1 MNSVGVLI
9 KKTMKPLSEYPR
21 PQFKR
26 DSYICLNGTWEYAIR
41 KEETIPESFD
51 GEILVPYSPEVEK
64 SGVNKEVMP
73 DDYLFYR
80 LNYKIPKEFIKD
92 KVILHFG
99 AVDQIAE
106 VFINGQFAIKH
117 IGGFLPFS
125 VDIKPF
131 LKDNKVEI
139 ILRVVDTTNASYHS
153 SGKQSLNPG
162 GIWYKPQSGIYMP
175 VWMESVSNGYIESLK
190 ITPDIDKKLVK
201 ISFKSAN
208 KSAKLHLNGKIYDVE
223 ADKENVIEID
233 DMKLWS
239 PENPY
244 LYNFKITN
252 DVDEVE
258 SYFAMRKVSLVKND
272 KNQLVIALNN
282 KPYFMKGVLDQGY
295 YQDGLLTPNSD
306 EDYINDIKLI
316 KSLGFNVSRKHIK
329 IESLRWYYHCDR
341 LGLLVWQDFVNGCTK
356 YDFWL
361 NQVPLFVRYKIS
373 DHRYNKFFR
382 ENEEGRKEAYQEFLD
397 TIDLLYNSPSIV
409 LWTIFNEAWGQ
420 FDAKEIY
427 EKLKQVD
434 PTRLYDHAS
443 GWHDQGSSDV
453 KSMHIYK
460 WKVKVPS
467 KRKIKNRAFVC
478 SECGAYILDKRLKE
492 AKKKEGFI
500 YLLFNNKEDFQ
511 KEYERFIKE
520 EIIPAKKNGMS
531 AFIYTQAS
539 DVEEEMNGFV
549 SYDRKEI
556 KVDIDVIKKAN
567 DSID

>member
-1 MNSVGVLI
+1 MNNQ
-9 KKTMKPLSEYPR
+9 PLSEYPR

-26 DSYICLNGTWEYAIR
+26 DSYICLNGYWEYAIR
-41 KEETIPESFD
+41 TIESIPDVFD
-51 GEILVPYSPEVEK
+51 GQILVPYSPEAEK
-64 SGVNKEVMP
+64 SGVNKTITP
-73 DDYLFYR
+73 YDYLFYR
-80 LNYKIPKEFIKD
+80 LRYEIPQDFIKD

-106 VFINGQFAIKH
+106 LFINGNFVMKH
-117 IGGFLPFS
+117 VGGFLPFS
-125 VDIKPF
+125 CDIKPY
-131 LKDNKVEI
+131 LEDNKLEI
-139 ILRVVDTTNASYHS
+139 ILRVHDTTNSSYHS

-175 VWMESVSNGYIESLK
+175 VWMESVKLGYIEKIK
-190 ITPDIDKKLVK
+190 ITPDIDKNLVK
-201 ISFKSAN
+201 LQFISDEKT
-208 KSAKLHLNGKIYDVE
+208 AKVELNGKIYDVKTNE
-223 ADKENVIEID
+223 ENIINIMWV
-233 DMKLWS
+233 KLWT

-244 LYNFKITN
+244 LYHFKIYN
-252 DVDEVE
+252 SVDKVE
-258 SYFAMRKVSLVKND
+258 SYFAMRKVSLIKN
-272 KNQLVIALNN
+272 KKGQFVIALNN
-282 KPYFMKGVLDQGY
+282 EEYFMKGVLDQGY
-295 YQDGLLTPNSD
+295 YQDGLLTPNTD
-306 EDYINDIKLI
+306 EDYINDINLI

-373 DHRYNKFFR
+373 DKKYKKFFR
-382 ENEEGRKEAYQEFLD
+382 ENEEGRKETYQEFLD
-397 TIDLLYNSPSIV
+397 TIDLLYNSPCIV

-427 EKLKQVD
+427 EKLKAID
-434 PTRLYDHAS
+434 NTRLYDHAS

-467 KRKIKNRAFVC
+467 KHKIKNRAFVC

-511 KEYERFIKE
+511 KEYVRFITQ
-520 EIIPAKKNGMS
+520 EIIPAKRAGMS
-531 AFIYTQAS
+531 AFIYTQLS

-549 SYDRKEI
+549 TYDRKEI
-556 KVDIDVIKKAN
+556 KVYVDKIKEIN
-567 DSID
+567 DKI

>member
-1 MNSVGVLI
+1 MSQV
-9 KKTMKPLSEYPR
+9 PLSEYPR
-21 PQFKR
+21 PQLKR
-26 DSYICLNGTWEYAIR
+26 DSYICLNGYWEYAI
-41 KEETIPESFD
+41 KKDESIPNVYD
-51 GEILVPYSPEVEK
+51 GQILVPFSPEVEK
-64 SGVNKEVMP
+64 SGVIKIVNP

-80 LNYKIPKEFIKD
+80 LNYEIPNDFIKD

-106 VFINGQFAIKH
+106 VFINGEFALKH
-117 IGGFLPFS
+117 IGGFLPFT

-131 LKDNKVEI
+131 LKDNNVEI
-139 ILRVVDTTNASYHS
+139 VLRVRDTTNSSYHS
-153 SGKQSLNPG
+153 SGKQSLKPE
-162 GIWYKPQSGIYMP
+162 GIWYKQQSGIYMP
-175 VWMESVSNGYIESLK
+175 VWMESVKEGYIEKLK
-190 ITPDIDKKLVK
+190 ITPDVDNSSVTIRFTSSLKEATL
-201 ISFKSAN
+201 
-208 KSAKLHLNGKIYDVE
+208 LLNNQEIKVE
-223 ADKENVIEID
+223 ADADNIIKID
-233 DMKLWS
+233 NPILWS
-239 PENPY
+239 PENPH
-244 LYNFKITN
+244 LYNFVITN
-252 DVDEVE
+252 AVDRVE
-258 SYFAMRKVSLVKND
+258 SYFALRKVSLIKNE
-272 KNQLVIALNN
+272 KGKLVIALNN
-282 KPYFMKGVLDQGY
+282 KEYFMKGVLDQGY

-306 EDYINDIKLI
+306 EDYINDIMLVKN
-316 KSLGFNVSRKHIK
+316 LGFNVSRKHIK

-361 NQVPLFVRYKIS
+361 NQVPLFVRYKIN
-373 DHRYNKFFR
+373 DHKYKKFFR

-397 TIDLLYNSPSIV
+397 TIDLLYNSPCIV

-427 EKLKQVD
+427 EKLKVID

-500 YLLFNNKEDFQ
+500 YLLFNNKVDFQ
-511 KEYERFIKE
+511 KEYIRFINE

-531 AFIYTQAS
+531 AFIYTQLS
-539 DVEEEMNGFV
+539 DVEEEMNGFIT
-549 SYDRKEI
+549 YDRKEI
-556 KVDIDVIKKAN
+556 KVDPEVIKQIN
-567 DSID
+567 DAI

>member
-1 MNSVGVLI
+1 MLRI
-9 KKTMKPLSEYPR
+9 KSEIPLSEYPR

-26 DSYICLNGTWEYAIR
+26 NSYICLNGNWEYAI
-41 KEETIPESFD
+41 KKDPEIPTSFD
-51 GEILVPYSPEVEK
+51 GVILVPYSPETDK
-64 SGVNKEVMP
+64 SGVNQVVMP
-73 DDYLFYR
+73 DDYLFYHR
-80 LNYKIPKEFIKD
+80 FIEIPKEFIKD

-106 VFINGQFAIKH
+106 LFINGQFVIKH
-117 IGGFLPFS
+117 VGGFLPFS
-125 VDIKPF
+125 CDIKPY
-131 LKDNKVEI
+131 LNDNEADI
-139 ILRVVDTTNASYHS
+139 ILRVQDTTNSSYHS
-153 SGKQSLNPG
+153 SGKQALNPG

-175 VWMESVSNGYIESLK
+175 VWMESVNNGYIEKIK
-190 ITPDIDKKLVK
+190 ITPDIDKNIVKLQF
-201 ISFKSAN
+201 ISDEKT
-208 KSAKLHLNGKIYDVE
+208 AKVELNGQIYDVKANE
-223 ADKENVIEID
+223 ENIINIMWV
-233 DMKLWS
+233 KLWT

-244 LYNFKITN
+244 LYNFKIYN
-252 DVDEVE
+252 SVDEVE
-258 SYFAMRKVSLVKND
+258 SYFAMRKISLIKN
-272 KNQLVIALNN
+272 KNGQFVIALNN
-282 KPYFMKGVLDQGY
+282 QEYFMKGVLDQGY

-306 EDYINDIKLI
+306 QDYINDINLI

-329 IESLRWYYHCDR
+329 VESLRWYYHCDR

-361 NQVPLFVRYKIS
+361 NQVPLFFRYKIS
-373 DHRYNKFFR
+373 DQKYKKFFR
-382 ENEEGRKEAYQEFLD
+382 ESEEGRRETYQEFLD
-397 TIDLLYNSPSIV
+397 IIDLLYNSPCIV

-427 EKLKQVD
+427 EKLKAID
-434 PTRLYDHAS
+434 NTRLYDHAS

-460 WKVKVPS
+460 WKVKVPC
-467 KRKIKNRAFVC
+467 KHKIKNRAFVC

-511 KEYERFIKE
+511 KEYVRFITQ
-520 EIIPAKKNGMS
+520 EIIPAKRAGMS
-531 AFIYTQAS
+531 AFIYTQLS

-556 KVDIDVIKKAN
+556 KVDVEKIKEIN
-567 DSID
+567 DKI

>member
-1 MNSVGVLI
+1 MSQI
-9 KKTMKPLSEYPR
+9 PLSEYPR
-21 PQFKR
+21 PQLKR
-26 DSYICLNGTWEYAIR
+26 ESYLCLNGLWEYAIK
-41 KEETIPESFD
+41 KEEAIPETFD
-51 GEILVPYSPEVEK
+51 GKILVPYSPEVK
-64 SGVNKEVMP
+64 TSGVNKVVMP

-80 LNYKIPKEFIKD
+80 LKYQIPTNFIKD

-106 VFINGQFAIKH
+106 VFINGQFAVKH

-131 LKDNKVEI
+131 IKDSNVEI
-139 ILRVVDTTNASYHS
+139 VLRVQDTTNTSFHS
-153 SGKQSLNPG
+153 SGKQSLKPG
-162 GIWYKPQSGIYMP
+162 GIWYKPQSGICMP
-175 VWMESVSNGYIESLK
+175 VWMESVSNGYIEKLK
-190 ITPDIDKKLVK
+190 ITPDIDQKTVT
-201 ISFKSAN
+201 ISFKSSE
-208 KSAKLHLNGKIYDVE
+208 KTAKLELNNKIYDIE
-223 ADKENVIEID
+223 ADKDNVIAIED
-233 DMKLWS
+233 LRLWS

-244 LYNFKITN
+244 LYEFKITN
-252 DVDEVE
+252 KVDAVS
-258 SYFAMRKVSLVKND
+258 SYFAMRKVSLIKNND
-272 KNQLVIALNN
+272 NRLVIALNN
-282 KPYFMKGVLDQGY
+282 REYFMKGVLDQGY

-306 EDYINDIKLI
+306 EDYINDINLI

-373 DHRYNKFFR
+373 DHKYKKFFR
-382 ENEEGRKEAYQEFLD
+382 ENVEGRKEAYQEFVD
-397 TIDLLYNSPSIV
+397 TIDLLYNSPCIV

-427 EKLKQVD
+427 EKLKEID
-434 PTRLYDHAS
+434 NTRLFDHAS
-443 GWHDQGSSDV
+443 GWHDQGSGDF

-467 KRKIKNRAFVC
+467 KRKLKGRAFIC

-511 KEYERFIKE
+511 KEYTRFINE

-531 AFIYTQAS
+531 AFIYTQLS
-539 DVEEEMNGFV
+539 DVEEEMNGFIT
-549 SYDRKEI
+549 YDRKEV
-556 KVDIDVIKKAN
+556 KVDIDKIKAIN
-567 DSID
+567 DAI

>member
-1 MNSVGVLI
+1 MQA
-9 KKTMKPLSEYPR
+9 KPLSEYPR
-21 PQFKR
+21 PQLKR
-26 DSYICLNGTWEYAIR
+26 DSYICLNGLWEYAIR
-41 KEETIPESFD
+41 KEETIPDSFD
-51 GEILVPYSPEVEK
+51 GQILVPYSPEVEK
-64 SGVNKEVMP
+64 SGVNKTIMP

-80 LNYKIPKEFIKD
+80 LNYQIPQDFIKD

-106 VFINGQFAIKH
+106 LFINGQYVIKH
-117 IGGFLPFS
+117 VGGFLPFN
-125 VDIKPF
+125 VDIKPY
-131 LKDNKVEI
+131 LKNNELKIV
-139 ILRVVDTTNASYHS
+139 LRVQDTTNTSFHS
-153 SGKQSLNPG
+153 SGKQSLTPG

-175 VWMESVSNGYIESLK
+175 VWMESVNNGYIENLK
-190 ITPDIDKKLVK
+190 ITPDIDQKKV
-201 ISFKSAN
+201 IIRFKSEN
-208 KSAKLHLNGKIYDVE
+208 KAAKLELNNKIYDIE
-223 ADKENVIEID
+223 ADKDNEIKIENP
-233 DMKLWS
+233 KLWS
-239 PENPY
+239 PESPY
-244 LYNFKITN
+244 LYEFKITN
-252 DVDEVE
+252 EVDEIS
-258 SYFAMRKVSLVKND
+258 SYFAMRKVSLIKNKD
-272 KNQLVIALNN
+272 NKLVIALNN
-282 KPYFMKGVLDQGY
+282 QEYFMKGVLDQGY
-295 YQDGLLTPNSD
+295 YQDGFLTPNSD
-306 EDYINDIKLI
+306 EDYINDINLI

-356 YDFWL
+356 YNFWL

-373 DHRYNKFFR
+373 DHRYKKFFR

-397 TIDLLYNSPSIV
+397 TIDLLYNSPSVV

-427 EKLKQVD
+427 EKLKKVD

-443 GWHDQGSSDV
+443 GWHDQGSGDF

-460 WKVKVPS
+460 WKVKVPAQ
-467 KRKIKNRAFVC
+467 RKFKERAFIC

-520 EIIPAKKNGMS
+520 EIIPAKENGMS
-531 AFIYTQAS
+531 AFIYTQIS

-549 SYDRKEI
+549 TYDRKEI
-556 KVDIDVIKKAN
+556 KVDVDKIRQIN
-567 DSID
+567 DSIK

>member
-1 MNSVGVLI
+1 
-9 KKTMKPLSEYPR
+9 MKQVPLSEYPR
-21 PQFKR
+21 PQLKR
-26 DSYICLNGTWEYAIR
+26 DSYICLNGLWEYAIR
-41 KEETIPESFD
+41 KEDAIPEVFD
-51 GEILVPYSPEVEK
+51 GTILVPYSPEVEK
-64 SGVNKEVMP
+64 SGVNKVVMP

-80 LNYKIPKEFIKD
+80 LNYEFPKDFIKD
-92 KVILHFG
+92 KVILHFC

-106 VFINGQFAIKH
+106 VFINGQFATKH

-131 LKDNKVEI
+131 IKNNKVEI
-139 ILRVVDTTNASYHS
+139 ILRVQDTTNTSFHS

-175 VWMESVSNGYIESLK
+175 VWMESVSNGYIEKLK
-190 ITPDIDKKLVK
+190 ITPNIDDETVT
-201 ISFKSAN
+201 IAFKSEE
-208 KSAKLHLNGKIYDVE
+208 KSAKLELNNKFYDIE
-223 ADKENVIEID
+223 ADKDNVIHID
-233 DMKLWS
+233 DVKLWS

-244 LYNFKITN
+244 LYEFKISN
-252 DVDEVE
+252 KVDQVS
-258 SYFAMRKVSLVKND
+258 SYFAMRKVSLIKNKD
-272 KNQLVIALNN
+272 GMPVIALNN
-282 KPYFMKGVLDQGY
+282 QEYFMKGVLDQGY

-306 EDYINDIKLI
+306 EDYINDINLI

-373 DHRYNKFFR
+373 DHKYKKFFR
-382 ENEEGRKEAYQEFLD
+382 EDEEGRKEAYQEFID
-397 TIDLLYNSPSIV
+397 TIDLLYNSPCIV

-427 EKLKQVD
+427 EKLKEID
-434 PTRLYDHAS
+434 NTRLFDHAS
-443 GWHDQGSSDV
+443 GWHDQGSGDF

-467 KRKIKNRAFVC
+467 KRKLKGRAFIC

-511 KEYERFIKE
+511 KEYERFINE
-520 EIIPAKKNGMS
+520 EIIQAKKNGMS
-531 AFIYTQAS
+531 AFIYTQLS

-556 KVDIDVIKKAN
+556 KVDVDLIKKIN
-567 DSID
+567 DAI

>member
-1 MNSVGVLI
+1 MNQ
-9 KKTMKPLSEYPR
+9 MPLSEYPR
-21 PQFKR
+21 PQLKR
-26 DSYICLNGTWEYAIR
+26 DSYICLNGLWEYAIR
-41 KEETIPESFD
+41 KEETIPNSFD
-51 GEILVPYSPEVEK
+51 GQILVPYSPEVEK
-64 SGVNKEVMP
+64 SGVNKVVLP

-80 LNYKIPKEFIKD
+80 LNYEIPKDFIKD

-106 VFINGQFAIKH
+106 VFINGQFVTKH
-117 IGGFLPFS
+117 VGGFLPFS

-131 LKDNKVEI
+131 LKDNKFELV
-139 ILRVVDTTNASYHS
+139 LRVVDTTNSSIHS

-175 VWMESVSNGYIESLK
+175 VWMESVSDGFIEK
-190 ITPDIDKKLVK
+190 IKFTPDIDKKQVK
-201 ISFKSAN
+201 ISFKSTIN
-208 KSAKLHLNGKIYDVE
+208 LAKLELNGKNYDIF
-223 ADKENVIEID
+223 ADQENVINID
-233 DMKLWS
+233 ALRLWS

-244 LYNFKITN
+244 LYECNISN
-252 DVDEVE
+252 DIDEV
-258 SYFAMRKVSLVKND
+258 STYFAMRKISLIKDEKNR
-272 KNQLVIALNN
+272 LLIALNN
-282 KPYFMKGVLDQGY
+282 EPYFMKGVLDQGY

-306 EDYINDIKLI
+306 DDYINDIKLI

-329 IESLRWYYHCDR
+329 IESLRWYYHCDK

-373 DHRYNKFFR
+373 DHRYKKFFR
-382 ENEEGRKEAYQEFLD
+382 EDEEGRKEAYQEFLD
-397 TIDLLYNSPSIV
+397 TIDLLYNSPCIV

-427 EKLKQVD
+427 EKLKQAD

-460 WKVKVPS
+460 WKVNVPS
-467 KRKIKNRAFVC
+467 RRKIKNRAFVC

-520 EIIPAKKNGMS
+520 EIKPAKKNGMS
-531 AFIYTQAS
+531 AFIYTQIS

-567 DSID
+567 DSIDED

>member
-1 MNSVGVLI
+1 
-9 KKTMKPLSEYPR
+9 MKQPLSEYPR
-21 PQFKR
+21 PQLKR
-26 DSYICLNGTWEYAIR
+26 DSYICLNGYWEYAIR
-41 KEETIPESFD
+41 TIESIPDVFD
-51 GEILVPYSPEVEK
+51 GQILVPYSPEVEK
-64 SGVNKEVMP
+64 SGVNKVITP
-73 DDYLFYR
+73 KNYLFYR
-80 LNYKIPKEFIKD
+80 LNYEIPEGFVKD

-106 VFINGQFAIKH
+106 LFINGKFVLKH

-125 VDIKPF
+125 CDIKPY
-131 LKDNKVEI
+131 LEGNKLEI
-139 ILRVVDTTNASYHS
+139 ILRVQDTTNSSYHS
-153 SGKQSLNPG
+153 SGKQALNPG

-175 VWMESVSNGYIESLK
+175 VWMESVKEGFIEKLK
-190 ITPDIDKKLVK
+190 ITPDIDKKVVNLRF
-201 ISFKSAN
+201 ISSEKT
-208 KSAKLHLNGKIYDVE
+208 AKLELNGRILEVKANFDNI
-223 ADKENVIEID
+223 IEIP

-244 LYNFKITN
+244 LYEFKLSN
-252 DVDEVE
+252 NVDEIS
-258 SYFAMRKVSLVKND
+258 SYFAMRKISLIK
-272 KNQLVIALNN
+272 KEKGMKIIALNN
-282 KPYFMKGVLDQGY
+282 EPYFMKGVLDQGY

-306 EDYINDIKLI
+306 EDYINDINLI

-341 LGLLVWQDFVNGCTK
+341 LGLVVWHDFVNGCTK

-373 DHRYNKFFR
+373 DNKYKKFFR
-382 ENEEGRKEAYQEFLD
+382 EDEEGRKEAYQEFLD
-397 TIDLLYNSPSIV
+397 TIDLLYNSPCIV

-427 EKLKQVD
+427 EKLKLID

-467 KRKIKNRAFVC
+467 KGKIKNRAYVC

-511 KEYERFIKE
+511 NEYVRFVTK
-520 EIIPAKKNGMS
+520 EIIPAKRAGMS
-531 AFIYTQAS
+531 AFIYTQLS

-556 KVDIDVIKKAN
+556 KVDIAKIKATN
-567 DSID
+567 DLI

>member
-1 MNSVGVLI
+1 
-9 KKTMKPLSEYPR
+9 MKSQPLSEYPR
-21 PQFKR
+21 PQLKR
-26 DSYICLNGTWEYAIR
+26 DSYICLNGYWEYAIR
-41 KEETIPESFD
+41 GIESIPRDFD
-51 GEILVPYSPEVEK
+51 GQILVPYSPEVEK
-64 SGVNKEVMP
+64 SGVNKTLLP
-73 DDYLFYR
+73 NQYLFYR
-80 LNYKIPKEFIKD
+80 LNYQIPKEFIKD

-106 VFINGQFAIKH
+106 VFINGQFAVKH

-125 VDIKPF
+125 LDIKPF
-131 LKDNKVEI
+131 LRDNNVEI
-139 ILRVVDTTNASYHS
+139 VLRVMDTTNSSYHS
-153 SGKQSLNPG
+153 SGKQALKPE

-175 VWMESVSNGYIESLK
+175 VWMESVKVGYIEKLR
-190 ITPDIDKKLVK
+190 ITPDIDNNTVNIRFTSSLD
-201 ISFKSAN
+201 
-208 KSAKLHLNGKIYDVE
+208 SAKLVLNNKD
-223 ADKENVIEID
+223 ID
-233 DMKLWS
+233 IKANQDNIIQIANPILWS
-239 PENPY
+239 PENPH
-244 LYNFKITN
+244 LYEFKIIN
-252 DVDEVE
+252 DADEIE
-258 SYFAMRKVSLVKND
+258 SYFAMRKVSLIKDEKNR
-272 KNQLVIALNN
+272 LLIALNN

-306 EDYINDIKLI
+306 EDYINDIMLVKN
-316 KSLGFNVSRKHIK
+316 LGFNVSRKHIK

-373 DHRYNKFFR
+373 DHRYKKFFR

-397 TIDLLYNSPSIV
+397 TIDLLYNSPCIV

-420 FDAKEIY
+420 FDAKEMY
-427 EKLKQVD
+427 EKLKVVD

-460 WKVKVPS
+460 WKVKVSS
-467 KRKIKNRAFVC
+467 KRKIKNRAFIC

-511 KEYERFIKE
+511 KEYIRFINE

-531 AFIYTQAS
+531 AFIYTQLS

-556 KVDIDVIKKAN
+556 KVDPDIIKQIN
-567 DSID
+567 DKI

>member
-1 MNSVGVLI
+1 MN
-9 KKTMKPLSEYPR
+9 KPLSEYPR
-21 PQFKR
+21 PQLRR
-26 DSYICLNGTWEYAIR
+26 DSYICLNGYWEYAIR
-41 KEETIPESFD
+41 TIESIPDVFD
-51 GEILVPYSPEVEK
+51 GQILVPFSPEVEK
-64 SGVNKEVMP
+64 SGVNKVITP
-73 DDYLFYR
+73 KDYLFYR
-80 LNYKIPKEFIKD
+80 LKYEIPKEFIKD

-106 VFINGQFAIKH
+106 LFINGKFVLKH
-117 IGGFLPFS
+117 VGGFLPFS
-125 VDIKPF
+125 CDIKPY
-131 LKDNKVEI
+131 LEDNKLEI
-139 ILRVVDTTNASYHS
+139 VLRVQDTTNSSYHS
-153 SGKQSLNPG
+153 SGKQALNPG

-175 VWMESVSNGYIESLK
+175 VWMESVKEGFIEKIK
-190 ITPDIDKKLVK
+190 ITPDIDKKVVYLRF
-201 ISFKSAN
+201 ISSEKT
-208 KSAKLHLNGKIYDVE
+208 AKLDLNGRILDVK
-223 ADKENVIEID
+223 ANFDNIVEIPD
-233 DMKLWS
+233 VKLWT

-244 LYNFKITN
+244 LYEFKLSN
-252 DVDEVE
+252 SVDEIS
-258 SYFAMRKVSLVKND
+258 SYFAMRKISLVKNE
-272 KNQLVIALNN
+272 KGMKVIALNN
-282 KPYFMKGVLDQGY
+282 DPYFMKGVLDQGY

-306 EDYINDIKLI
+306 EDYINDINLI

-373 DHRYNKFFR
+373 DKKYKKFFR
-382 ENEEGRKEAYQEFLD
+382 EDEEGRKEAYQEFLD
-397 TIDLLYNSPSIV
+397 TIDLLYNSPCIV

-427 EKLKQVD
+427 EKLKVVD

-467 KRKIKNRAFVC
+467 KHKIKNRAYVC

-511 KEYERFIKE
+511 NEYVRFVTK
-520 EIIPAKKNGMS
+520 EIIPAKRAGMS
-531 AFIYTQAS
+531 AFIYTQLS

-556 KVDIDVIKKAN
+556 KVDISTIADINNK
-567 DSID
+567 I

>member
-1 MNSVGVLI
+1 
-9 KKTMKPLSEYPR
+9 MKPLSEYPR

-64 SGVNKEVMP
+64 SGVNKVVMP

-80 LNYKIPKEFIKD
+80 LRYEIPKEFIKD

-106 VFINGQFAIKH
+106 VFINGKFAIKH

-175 VWMESVSNGYIESLK
+175 VWMESVSNDYIESLK

-282 KPYFMKGVLDQGY
+282 QPYFMKGVLDQGY

-373 DHRYNKFFR
+373 DHRYKKFFR

-500 YLLFNNKEDFQ
+500 YLLFNNKEGFQ

-556 KVDIDVIKKAN
+556 KVDINVIKKAN

>member
-1 MNSVGVLI
+1 MNQNQ
-9 KKTMKPLSEYPR
+9 KKPLSEYPR
-21 PQFKR
+21 PQFQR
-26 DSYICLNGTWEYAIR
+26 DSYLCLNGLWEYAIK
-41 KEETIPESFD
+41 KEETIPDVFD
-51 GEILVPYSPEVEK
+51 GQILVPFSPETEV
-64 SGVNKEVMP
+64 SGVNKTVMP

-80 LNYKIPKEFIKD
+80 LKTTIPEGFVKD

-131 LKDNKVEI
+131 LKDENIEI
-139 ILRVVDTTNASYHS
+139 ILRVVDTTNSSYHS

-175 VWMESVSNGYIESLK
+175 VWMESVSNGYFESLK
-190 ITPDIDKKLVK
+190 ITPNIDEKTV
-201 ISFKSAN
+201 IIRFKSE
-208 KSAKLHLNGKIYDVE
+208 KYTAKVELNGKIYDVE
-223 ADKENVIEID
+223 ADKDNVIEIANPR
-233 DMKLWS
+233 LWS
-239 PENPY
+239 PEDPY
-244 LYNFKITN
+244 LYEFKIYN
-252 DVDEVE
+252 EFDEVK
-258 SYFAMRKVSLVKND
+258 SYFAMRKVSLIKD
-272 KNQLVIALNN
+272 EKGCLRIALNN
-282 KPYFMKGVLDQGY
+282 QPYFMKGVLDQGY

-306 EDYINDIKLI
+306 EDYINDIMLI
-316 KSLGFNVSRKHIK
+316 KNLGFNVSRKHIK

-361 NQVPLFVRYKIS
+361 NQVPLFVRYKIN
-373 DHRYNKFFR
+373 DHRYKAFFR

-397 TIDLLYNSPSIV
+397 TIDLLYNSPCIV

-420 FDAKEIY
+420 FDAKEMF

-467 KRKIKNRAFVC
+467 KHKIKNRAFVC

-511 KEYERFIKE
+511 KEYIRFINE

-531 AFIYTQAS
+531 AFIYTQIS
-539 DVEEEMNGFV
+539 DVEEEMNGFIT
-549 SYDRKEI
+549 YDRKEI
-556 KVDIDVIKKAN
+556 KVDTETIKRIN
-567 DSID
+567 DAI

>member
-1 MNSVGVLI
+1 
-9 KKTMKPLSEYPR
+9 MKQVPLSEYPR
-21 PQFKR
+21 PQLKR
-26 DSYICLNGTWEYAIR
+26 DSYICLNGLWEYAIR
-41 KEETIPESFD
+41 KEEGIPEVFD
-51 GEILVPYSPEVEK
+51 GTILVPYSPEVEK
-64 SGVNKEVMP
+64 SGVNKVVMP

-80 LNYKIPKEFIKD
+80 LNYEIPKDFIKD

-106 VFINGQFAIKH
+106 VIINGQFATKH

-131 LKDNKVEI
+131 IKDNKVEI
-139 ILRVVDTTNASYHS
+139 ILRVQDTTNTSFHS
-153 SGKQSLNPG
+153 SGKQSLKPG

-175 VWMESVSNGYIESLK
+175 VWMESVNNGYIEKLK
-190 ITPDIDKKLVK
+190 ITPDIDNKTVK
-201 ISFKSAN
+201 ICFKSEE
-208 KSAKLHLNGKIYDVE
+208 KIAKLELNNKIYE
-223 ADKENVIEID
+223 IETDKNNTIQID
-233 DMKLWS
+233 DLRLWS

-244 LYNFKITN
+244 LYEFKISN
-252 DVDEVE
+252 KVDMIS
-258 SYFAMRKVSLVKND
+258 SYFAMRKISLIKN
-272 KNQLVIALNN
+272 KNNIPVIALNN
-282 KPYFMKGVLDQGY
+282 QEYFMKGVLDQGY

-306 EDYINDIKLI
+306 EDYINDINLI

-373 DHRYNKFFR
+373 DHKYKKFFR
-382 ENEEGRKEAYQEFLD
+382 ESGESRQEAYQEFLD

-427 EKLKQVD
+427 EKLKEID
-434 PTRLYDHAS
+434 KTRLFDHAS
-443 GWHDQGSSDV
+443 GWHDQGSGDF

-460 WKVKVPS
+460 WKVKVPN
-467 KRKIKNRAFVC
+467 KRKLKGRAFIC

-520 EIIPAKKNGMS
+520 EIIPSKNNGMS
-531 AFIYTQAS
+531 AFIYTQIS
-539 DVEEEMNGFV
+539 DVEEEMNGFI

-556 KVDIDVIKKAN
+556 KVDVDRIKAIN
-567 DSID
+567 ETI

>member
-1 MNSVGVLI
+1 
-9 KKTMKPLSEYPR
+9 MKPLSEYPR

-26 DSYICLNGTWEYAIR
+26 DSYICLNGIWEYAIR

-64 SGVNKEVMP
+64 SGVNKVVMP

-80 LNYKIPKEFIKD
+80 LRYEIPKEFIKD

-131 LKDNKVEI
+131 LKDNNVEI

-175 VWMESVSNGYIESLK
+175 VWMESVSNDYIESLK

-233 DMKLWS
+233 DMRLWS

-282 KPYFMKGVLDQGY
+282 QPYFMKGVLDQGY

-373 DHRYNKFFR
+373 DHRYKKFFR
-382 ENEEGRKEAYQEFLD
+382 ENEEGKKEAYQEFLD
-397 TIDLLYNSPSIV
+397 TIDLLYNSPCIV

>member
-1 MNSVGVLI
+1 M
-9 KKTMKPLSEYPR
+9 MKQPLSEYPR
-21 PQFKR
+21 PQLKR
-26 DSYICLNGTWEYAIR
+26 DSYICLNGYWEYAIR
-41 KEETIPESFD
+41 TIESIPDVFD
-51 GEILVPYSPEVEK
+51 GQILVPYSPEVEK
-64 SGVNKEVMP
+64 SGVNKVITP
-73 DDYLFYR
+73 KDYLFYR
-80 LNYKIPKEFIKD
+80 LNYEIPEGFVKD

-106 VFINGQFAIKH
+106 LFINGKFVLKH

-125 VDIKPF
+125 CDIKPY
-131 LKDNKVEI
+131 LEGNKLEI
-139 ILRVVDTTNASYHS
+139 ILRVQDTTNSSYHS
-153 SGKQSLNPG
+153 SGKQALNPG

-175 VWMESVSNGYIESLK
+175 VWMESVKEGFIEKLK
-190 ITPDIDKKLVK
+190 ITPDIDKKVVNLRF
-201 ISFKSAN
+201 ISSEKTT
-208 KSAKLHLNGKIYDVE
+208 KLELNGQILEVKANFDNI
-223 ADKENVIEID
+223 IEIP

-244 LYNFKITN
+244 LYEFKLSN
-252 DVDEVE
+252 DVDEIS
-258 SYFAMRKVSLVKND
+258 SYFAMRKISLVKNE
-272 KNQLVIALNN
+272 KGMKVIALNN
-282 KPYFMKGVLDQGY
+282 EPYFMKGVLDQGY

-306 EDYINDIKLI
+306 EDYINDINLI

-373 DHRYNKFFR
+373 DKKYKKFFR
-382 ENEEGRKEAYQEFLD
+382 EDEEGRKETYQEFLD
-397 TIDLLYNSPSIV
+397 TIDLLYNSPCIV

-427 EKLKQVD
+427 EKLKLID

-460 WKVKVPS
+460 WRVKVPS
-467 KRKIKNRAFVC
+467 KGKIKNRAFVC

-511 KEYERFIKE
+511 NEYVRFVTK
-520 EIIPAKKNGMS
+520 EIIPAKRAGMS
-531 AFIYTQAS
+531 AFIYTQLS

-556 KVDIDVIKKAN
+556 KVDIPKIKETN
-567 DSID
+567 DLI

>member
-1 MNSVGVLI
+1 
-9 KKTMKPLSEYPR
+9 MKPLSEYPR

-208 KSAKLHLNGKIYDVE
+208 KSAKLRLNGKIYDVE

-233 DMKLWS
+233 DMRLWS

-252 DVDEVE
+252 GVDEVE

>member
-1 MNSVGVLI
+1 MSQEQI
-9 KKTMKPLSEYPR
+9 PLSEYPR
-21 PQFKR
+21 PQLKR
-26 DSYICLNGTWEYAIR
+26 DSYICLNGYWDYAI
-41 KEETIPESFD
+41 KTNDSFPEQYD
-51 GEILVPYSPEVEK
+51 GKILVPYSPETEK
-64 SGVNKEVMP
+64 SGVNKTVTP
-73 DDYLFYR
+73 TDYLFYK
-80 LNYKIPKEFIKD
+80 LNYKLPKDFIKD
-92 KVILHFG
+92 LVILHFG

-106 VFINGQFAIKH
+106 VFINGKFALKH
-117 IGGFLPFS
+117 VGGFLPFS
-125 VDIKPF
+125 LDIKPF
-131 LKDNKVEI
+131 MCDENIEI
-139 ILRVVDTTNASYHS
+139 VLRVQDTTNSSHHS

-175 VWMESVSNGYIESLK
+175 VWIESVRVGFIEKLR
-190 ITPDIDKKLVK
+190 ITPNVDAKTLQ
-201 ISFKSAN
+201 ISFKSTK
-208 KSAKLHLNGKIYDVE
+208 KSAKLELNGSTYDIF
-223 ADKENVIEID
+223 ADQNNIITIENPI
-233 DMKLWS
+233 LWS
-239 PENPY
+239 PESPY
-244 LYNFKITN
+244 LYNFRIYN

-258 SYFAMRKVSLVKND
+258 SYLAMRKISLVKDEENR
-272 KNQLVIALNN
+272 LVIALNN

-306 EDYINDIKLI
+306 EDYINDINLI

-361 NQVPLFVRYKIS
+361 NQVPLFVRYKIN
-373 DHRYNKFFR
+373 DHRYKKFFR

-397 TIDLLYNSPSIV
+397 TIDLLYNSPCIV

-420 FDAKEIY
+420 FDAKEMY
-427 EKLKQVD
+427 EKLKLID

-467 KRKIKNRAFVC
+467 KAKIKNRAFVC

-511 KEYERFIKE
+511 KEYVRFVTN
-520 EIIPAKKNGMS
+520 EIIPSKRAGMS
-531 AFIYTQAS
+531 AFIYTQLS

-556 KVDIDVIKKAN
+556 KVDIPVIKEIN
-567 DSID
+567 DSI

>member
-1 MNSVGVLI
+1 
-9 KKTMKPLSEYPR
+9 MKQLVPLSEYPR

-26 DSYICLNGTWEYAIR
+26 DSYICLNGYWEYAIR
-41 KEETIPESFD
+41 KNEEIPTIFD
-51 GEILVPYSPEVEK
+51 GQILVPFSPEVSK
-64 SGVNKEVMP
+64 SGVNKTVMP

-80 LNYKIPKEFIKD
+80 LNLDLPKEFIKD

-106 VFINGQFAIKH
+106 VFVNGQFVMKH
-117 IGGFLPFS
+117 IGGFLPFEM
-125 VDIKPF
+125 DIKPY
-131 LKDNKVEI
+131 LNDGKGTLIV
-139 ILRVVDTTNASYHS
+139 RVIDTTNSSYHS
-153 SGKQSLNPG
+153 SGKQHLKPG

-175 VWMESVSNGYIESLK
+175 VWLESVNNGYIESIK
-190 ITPDIDKKLVK
+190 ITPNIDEKVVR
-201 ISFKSAN
+201 ISFKSSN
-208 KSAKLHLNGKIYDVE
+208 KSAKLNLKNRIYEIE
-223 ADKENVIEID
+223 AEKDNIIPIE
-233 DMKLWS
+233 DMNLWS

-244 LYNFKITN
+244 LYEFKIYN
-252 DVDEVE
+252 EVDEVS
-258 SYFAMRKVSLVKND
+258 SYFAMRKISLMQNEKGM
-272 KNQLVIALNN
+272 KVIALNN

-295 YQDGLLTPNSD
+295 YEEGLLTPNSD
-306 EDYINDIKLI
+306 EDYINDINLI

-329 IESLRWYYHCDR
+329 IESMRWYYHCDR

-361 NQVPLFVRYKIS
+361 NQVPLFVRYKIN
-373 DHRYNKFFR
+373 DHRYKKFFR

-397 TIDLLYNSPSIV
+397 TIALLYNCPCV
-409 LWTIFNEAWGQ
+409 VYWTIFNEGWGQ

-427 EKLKQVD
+427 QKLKFVD
-434 PTRLYDHAS
+434 PTRIYDHTS

-460 WKVKVPS
+460 WKVKVPA
-467 KRKIKNRAFVC
+467 KYKLKGRAYVC

-511 KEYERFIKE
+511 KEYIRFINE
-520 EIIPAKKNGMS
+520 EIKPAKEKGMS
-531 AFIYTQAS
+531 GFIYTQLS

-549 SYDRKEI
+549 TYDRKEI
-556 KVDIDVIKKAN
+556 KVDIPVIKEIN
-567 DSID
+567 ESF

>member
-1 MNSVGVLI
+1 M
-9 KKTMKPLSEYPR
+9 MKQPLSEYPR
-21 PQFKR
+21 PQLKR
-26 DSYICLNGTWEYAIR
+26 DSYICLNGYWEYAIR
-41 KEETIPESFD
+41 TIESIPDVFD
-51 GEILVPYSPEVEK
+51 GQILVPYSPEVEK
-64 SGVNKEVMP
+64 SGVNKVITP
-73 DDYLFYR
+73 KDYLFYR
-80 LNYKIPKEFIKD
+80 LNYEIPEGFVKD

-106 VFINGQFAIKH
+106 LFINGKFVLKH

-125 VDIKPF
+125 CDIKPY
-131 LKDNKVEI
+131 LEGNKLEI
-139 ILRVVDTTNASYHS
+139 VLRVQDTTNSSYHS
-153 SGKQSLNPG
+153 SGKQALNPG

-175 VWMESVSNGYIESLK
+175 VWMESVREGFIEKLK
-190 ITPDIDKKLVK
+190 ITPDIDKKVVNLRF
-201 ISFKSAN
+201 ISSEKT
-208 KSAKLHLNGKIYDVE
+208 AKLELNGRILEVKANFDNI
-223 ADKENVIEID
+223 IEIP

-244 LYNFKITN
+244 LYEFKLSN
-252 DVDEVE
+252 DVDEIS
-258 SYFAMRKVSLVKND
+258 SYFAMRKISLVKNE
-272 KNQLVIALNN
+272 KGMKIIALNN
-282 KPYFMKGVLDQGY
+282 EPYFMKGVLDQGY

-306 EDYINDIKLI
+306 EDYIYDINLI

-373 DHRYNKFFR
+373 DKKYKKFFR
-382 ENEEGRKEAYQEFLD
+382 EDEEGRKEAYQEFLD
-397 TIDLLYNSPSIV
+397 TIDLLYNSPCIV

-427 EKLKQVD
+427 EKLKLID

-460 WKVKVPS
+460 WKVKVPN
-467 KRKIKNRAFVC
+467 KGKIKNRAFVC

-511 KEYERFIKE
+511 NEYVRFVTK
-520 EIIPAKKNGMS
+520 EIIPAKRAGMS
-531 AFIYTQAS
+531 AFIYTQLS

-556 KVDIDVIKKAN
+556 KVDIPKIKETN
-567 DSID
+567 DLI

>member
-1 MNSVGVLI
+1 
-9 KKTMKPLSEYPR
+9 MKQVPLSEYPR
-21 PQFKR
+21 PQLKR
-26 DSYICLNGTWEYAIR
+26 DSYICLNGLWEYAIR
-41 KEETIPESFD
+41 KEEVIPSVFD
-51 GEILVPYSPEVEK
+51 GAILVPYSPEVEK
-64 SGVNKEVMP
+64 SGVNKVVMP

-80 LNYKIPKEFIKD
+80 LNYEFPKDFIKD

-106 VFINGQFAIKH
+106 AFINGQLAVKH
-117 IGGFLPFS
+117 IGGFLPFCI
-125 VDIKPF
+125 DIKPF
-131 LKDNKVEI
+131 IKDNKIEI
-139 ILRVVDTTNASYHS
+139 VLRVQDTTNTSFHS
-153 SGKQSLNPG
+153 SGKQSLKPG

-175 VWMESVSNGYIESLK
+175 IWMESVSNGYIEKLK
-190 ITPDIDKKLVK
+190 ITPNIDDETVT
-201 ISFKSAN
+201 IAFKSEE
-208 KSAKLHLNGKIYDVE
+208 KSAKLELNNKFYDIE
-223 ADKENVIEID
+223 ADKDNVIHID
-233 DMKLWS
+233 DVKLWS

-244 LYNFKITN
+244 LYEFKISN
-252 DVDEVE
+252 KVDQVS
-258 SYFAMRKVSLVKND
+258 SYFAMRKISLIKN
-272 KNQLVIALNN
+272 KEGMPVIALNN
-282 KPYFMKGVLDQGY
+282 QDYFMKGVLDQGY

-306 EDYINDIKLI
+306 QDFINDINLI
-316 KSLGFNVSRKHIK
+316 KSLGFNASRKHIK

-373 DHRYNKFFR
+373 DHKYKKFFR
-382 ENEEGRKEAYQEFLD
+382 EDEEGRKEAYQEFID
-397 TIDLLYNSPSIV
+397 TIDLLYNSPCIV

-427 EKLKQVD
+427 EKLKEID
-434 PTRLYDHAS
+434 NTRLFDHAS
-443 GWHDQGSSDV
+443 GWHDQGSGDF

-467 KRKIKNRAFVC
+467 KRKLKGRAFIC

-511 KEYERFIKE
+511 KEYERFINE
-520 EIIPAKKNGMS
+520 EIIQAKKNGMS
-531 AFIYTQAS
+531 AFIYTQLS

-556 KVDIDVIKKAN
+556 KVDVDLIKKIN
-567 DSID
+567 DAI

>member
-1 MNSVGVLI
+1 MQNKI
-9 KKTMKPLSEYPR
+9 PLSEYPR

-26 DSYICLNGTWEYAIR
+26 DSYICLNGYWEYAI
-41 KEETIPESFD
+41 KQTEEIPSVYD
-51 GEILVPYSPEVEK
+51 GQILVPFSPEVEK
-64 SGVNKEVMP
+64 SGVNKKVMP
-73 DDYLFYR
+73 EDYLFYH
-80 LNYKIPKEFIKD
+80 LKYEIPKEFIKD

-106 VFINGQFAIKH
+106 VFVNGKFAVKH
-117 IGGFLPFS
+117 VGGFLPFS
-125 VDIKPF
+125 LDIKPF
-131 LKDNKVEI
+131 LTDNNVEI
-139 ILRVVDTTNASYHS
+139 VLRVQDTTNSSYHS
-153 SGKQSLNPG
+153 SGKQSLKPE
-162 GIWYKPQSGIYMP
+162 GIWYKQQSGIYMP
-175 VWMESVSNGYIESLK
+175 VWMESVKEGYIEKLK
-190 ITPDIDKKLVK
+190 ITPDIDNNSVNIQFTSSIKT
-201 ISFKSAN
+201 
-208 KSAKLHLNGKIYDVE
+208 AKLLLNSQEIPVEEGKDNII
-223 ADKENVIEID
+223 KID
-233 DMKLWS
+233 NPILWS
-239 PENPY
+239 PENPH
-244 LYNFKITN
+244 LYEFTISNE
-252 DVDEVE
+252 VDKVE
-258 SYFAMRKVSLVKND
+258 SYFAMRKVSLIKNE
-272 KNQLVIALNN
+272 KGKLVIALNN
-282 KPYFMKGVLDQGY
+282 KEYFMKGVLDQGY

-306 EDYINDIKLI
+306 EDYINDIMLVKN
-316 KSLGFNVSRKHIK
+316 LGFNVSRKHIK
-329 IESLRWYYHCDR
+329 IESLRWYYHCDK

-361 NQVPLFVRYKIS
+361 NQVPLFVRYKIN
-373 DHRYNKFFR
+373 DHKYKKFFR

-397 TIDLLYNSPSIV
+397 TIDLLYNSPCIV

-420 FDAKEIY
+420 FDAKDIY
-427 EKLKQVD
+427 EKLRVID

-443 GWHDQGSSDV
+443 GWHDQGSSDI

-520 EIIPAKKNGMS
+520 EIVPAKKNDMS
-531 AFIYTQAS
+531 AFIYTQLS

-556 KVDIDVIKKAN
+556 KVDIPKIKELN
-567 DSID
+567 DLI

>member
-1 MNSVGVLI
+1 
-9 KKTMKPLSEYPR
+9 MKPLSEYPR

-26 DSYICLNGTWEYAIR
+26 DSYICLNGIWEYAIR

-64 SGVNKEVMP
+64 SGVNKVVMP

-80 LNYKIPKEFIKD
+80 LRYEIPKEFIKD

-117 IGGFLPFS
+117 VGGFLPFS

-175 VWMESVSNGYIESLK
+175 VWMESVSNDYIESLK

-282 KPYFMKGVLDQGY
+282 QPYFMKGVLDQGY

-373 DHRYNKFFR
+373 DHRYKKFFR

-427 EKLKQVD
+427 EKLKQAD

>member
-1 MNSVGVLI
+1 
-9 KKTMKPLSEYPR
+9 MKQPLSEYPR

-26 DSYICLNGTWEYAIR
+26 ESYICLNGYWEYAIR
-41 KEETIPESFD
+41 KEETIPDSFD
-51 GEILVPYSPEVEK
+51 GQILVPYSPEVEK
-64 SGVNKEVMP
+64 SGVNKTLMP

-80 LNYKIPKEFIKD
+80 LKTTIPASFIKD

-106 VFINGQFAIKH
+106 VFIDGQFAIKH

-131 LKDNKVEI
+131 LKGEDLEI
-139 ILRVVDTTNASYHS
+139 VLRVQDTTNTSYHS
-153 SGKQSLNPG
+153 SGKQSLKPE
-162 GIWYKPQSGIYMP
+162 GIWYKAQSGIYMP
-175 VWMESVSNGYIESLK
+175 VWMESVKEGYIEKLK
-190 ITPDIDKKLVK
+190 ITPDIDKNIVVLRFE
-201 ISFKSAN
+201 STN
-208 KSAKLHLNGKIYDVE
+208 KSAKVKLNYKIYDVL
-223 ADKENVIEID
+223 ANQDNIIEIENP
-233 DMKLWS
+233 MLWS
-239 PENPY
+239 PESPH
-244 LYNFKITN
+244 LYEFKIYN
-252 DVDEVE
+252 DVDEVS
-258 SYFAMRKVSLVKND
+258 SYFAMRKISLIKNKD
-272 KNQLVIALNN
+272 GMLVIALNN
-282 KPYFMKGVLDQGY
+282 KEYFMKGVLDQGY

-306 EDYINDIKLI
+306 EDYINDINLI

-329 IESLRWYYHCDR
+329 IESMRWYYHCDR

-356 YDFWL
+356 YNFWL

-373 DHRYNKFFR
+373 DKKHKQFFR
-382 ENEEGRKEAYQEFLD
+382 EDAEGRKEAYQEFLD
-397 TIDLLYNSPSIV
+397 TIDLLYNSPCIV

-420 FDAKEIY
+420 FDSKEIY
-427 EKLKQVD
+427 EKLKVID

-443 GWHDQGSSDV
+443 GWHDQGSGDF

-460 WKVKVPS
+460 WRVKVPS
-467 KRKIKNRAFVC
+467 KRKIGKRAFIC

-520 EIIPAKKNGMS
+520 EIIPAKRNGMS
-531 AFIYTQAS
+531 AFIYTQIS
-539 DVEEEMNGFV
+539 DVEEEMNGFI

-556 KVDIDVIKKAN
+556 KVDINKIKEIN
-567 DSID
+567 DTI

>member
-1 MNSVGVLI
+1 
-9 KKTMKPLSEYPR
+9 MKQPLSEYPR
-21 PQFKR
+21 PQFVR
-26 DSYICLNGTWEYAIR
+26 DSYICLNGYWEYAIR
-41 KEETIPESFD
+41 KEETIPDSFD
-51 GEILVPYSPEVEK
+51 GQILVPFSPEVEK
-64 SGVNKEVMP
+64 SGVNKTVMP

-80 LNYKIPKEFIKD
+80 LKTTIPADFIKD

-106 VFINGQFAIKH
+106 MFINGQFAVKH

-131 LKDNKVEI
+131 LKDENLEI
-139 ILRVVDTTNASYHS
+139 ILRVIDTTNTSYHS

-162 GIWYKPQSGIYMP
+162 GIWYKAQSGIYMP
-175 VWMESVSNGYIESLK
+175 VWMESVKEGFIEDLK
-190 ITPDIDKKLVK
+190 ITPDIDNNVVILR
-201 ISFKSAN
+201 FKSEI
-208 KSAKLHLNGKIYDVE
+208 KSAKVELNNKIFEVE
-223 ADKENVIEID
+223 ADKDNVIEINNPQ
-233 DMKLWS
+233 LWS
-239 PENPY
+239 PESPY
-244 LYNFKITN
+244 LYEFKIFN
-252 DVDEVE
+252 DIDEVS
-258 SYFAMRKVSLVKND
+258 SYFAMRKISLIQNKENM
-272 KNQLVIALNN
+272 LVVALNN
-282 KPYFMKGVLDQGY
+282 EPYFMKGVLDQGY

-306 EDYINDIKLI
+306 EDYINDINLI
-316 KSLGFNVSRKHIK
+316 KALGFNVSRKHIK

-356 YDFWL
+356 YNFWL

-373 DHRYNKFFR
+373 DKRHKSFFR
-382 ENEEGRKEAYQEFLD
+382 ENEEGRKETYQEFLD
-397 TIDLLYNSPSIV
+397 TIDLLYNSPCIV

-420 FDAKEIY
+420 FDSKEIY
-427 EKLKQVD
+427 EKLKVID

-443 GWHDQGSSDV
+443 GWHDQGSGDF

-467 KRKIKNRAFVC
+467 KHKIGNRAFIC

-520 EIIPAKKNGMS
+520 EIIPAKNNGMS
-531 AFIYTQAS
+531 AFIYTQIS
-539 DVEEEMNGFV
+539 DVEEEMNGFI

-556 KVDIDVIKKAN
+556 KVDIDKIKALN
-567 DSID
+567 NLY

>member
-1 MNSVGVLI
+1 
-9 KKTMKPLSEYPR
+9 MKQPLSEYPR
-21 PQFKR
+21 PQLKR
-26 DSYICLNGTWEYAIR
+26 DSYICLNGYWEYAIR
-41 KEETIPESFD
+41 TIESIPDVFD
-51 GEILVPYSPEVEK
+51 GQILVPYSPEVEK
-64 SGVNKEVMP
+64 SGVNKVITP
-73 DDYLFYR
+73 KDYLFYR
-80 LNYKIPKEFIKD
+80 LNYEIPEGFVKD

-106 VFINGQFAIKH
+106 LFINGKFVLKH

-125 VDIKPF
+125 CDIKPY
-131 LKDNKVEI
+131 LEGNKLEI
-139 ILRVVDTTNASYHS
+139 ILRVQDTTNSSYHS
-153 SGKQSLNPG
+153 SGKQALNPG

-175 VWMESVSNGYIESLK
+175 VWMESVREGFIEKLK
-190 ITPDIDKKLVK
+190 ITPDIDKKVVNLRF
-201 ISFKSAN
+201 ISSEKT
-208 KSAKLHLNGKIYDVE
+208 AKLELNGRILEVKANFDNI
-223 ADKENVIEID
+223 IEIP

-244 LYNFKITN
+244 LYEFKLSN
-252 DVDEVE
+252 DVDEIS
-258 SYFAMRKVSLVKND
+258 SYFAMRKISLVKNE
-272 KNQLVIALNN
+272 KGMKIIALNN
-282 KPYFMKGVLDQGY
+282 EPYFMKGVLDQGY

-306 EDYINDIKLI
+306 EDYINDINLI

-373 DHRYNKFFR
+373 DKKYKKFFR
-382 ENEEGRKEAYQEFLD
+382 EDEEGRKEAYQEFLD
-397 TIDLLYNSPSIV
+397 TIDLLYNSPCIV

-427 EKLKQVD
+427 EKLKLID

-460 WKVKVPS
+460 WKVKVPN
-467 KRKIKNRAFVC
+467 KGKIKNRAFVC

-511 KEYERFIKE
+511 NEYVRFVTK
-520 EIIPAKKNGMS
+520 EIIPAKRAGMS
-531 AFIYTQAS
+531 AFIYTQLS

-556 KVDIDVIKKAN
+556 KVDIPKIKETN
-567 DSID
+567 DLI

>member
-1 MNSVGVLI
+1 MNE
-9 KKTMKPLSEYPR
+9 TMIPLSEYPR

-26 DSYICLNGTWEYAIR
+26 DSYICLNGYWEYAIR
-41 KEETIPESFD
+41 KEDKIPSKFD
-51 GEILVPYSPEVEK
+51 GQILVPFSPEVEK
-64 SGVNKEVMP
+64 SGVNKTVLP

-80 LNYKIPKEFIKD
+80 LDVELPKDFIKD

-106 VFINGQFAIKH
+106 VFINDQFVMKH
-117 IGGFLPFS
+117 VGGFLPFEM
-125 VDIKPF
+125 DIKPY
-131 LKDNKVEI
+131 LEDNTATI
-139 ILRVVDTTNASYHS
+139 IVRVQDTTNSSYHS
-153 SGKQSLNPG
+153 SGKQALNPG

-175 VWMESVSNGYIESLK
+175 VWLESVKAGYIESMK
-190 ITPDIDKKLVK
+190 ITPDIDEKVVK
-201 ISFKSAN
+201 ISFESSN
-208 KSAKLHLNGKIYDVE
+208 KSAKLNLKNQIYEIE
-223 ADKENVIEID
+223 ADKENIISIK

-239 PENPY
+239 PEDPY
-244 LYNFKITN
+244 LYEFVISN
-252 DVDEVE
+252 DVDEVS
-258 SYFAMRKVSLVKND
+258 SYFAMRKVSLMKNE
-272 KNQLVIALNN
+272 KGMKVIALNN

-306 EDYINDIKLI
+306 EDYINDINLI

-329 IESLRWYYHCDR
+329 IESMRWYYHCDR

-361 NQVPLFVRYKIS
+361 NQVPLFVRYKIN
-373 DHRYNKFFR
+373 DHRYKKFFR
-382 ENEEGRKEAYQEFLD
+382 ENEEGRQEALNEFKE
-397 TIDLLYNSPSIV
+397 TIDLLYNCPCIV
-409 LWTIFNEAWGQ
+409 YWTIFNEGWGQ

-427 EKLKQVD
+427 QELKLID
-434 PTRLYDHAS
+434 PTRIYDHAS

-460 WKVKVPS
+460 WKVKVP
-467 KRKIKNRAFVC
+467 NRFKLKGRAYVC

-511 KEYERFIKE
+511 KEYIRFINE
-520 EIIPAKKNGMS
+520 EIKPCKNKGMS
-531 AFIYTQAS
+531 GFIYTQLS

-549 SYDRKEI
+549 TYDRKEI
-556 KVDIDVIKKAN
+556 KVDIPVIKEIN
-567 DSID
+567 ESF